1 MKSLA
6 TVSVYKTETRECLKD
21 KIKTV
26 ENKVHFSN
34 IVNVGEN
41 RRFFNTNHLKDEVDF
56 VCVRCF
62 VLFVFSLIK
71 SSSIHTPF
79 WLHNLLPG

>member
-56 VCVRCF
+56 VCVRV
-62 VLFVFSLIK
+62 VLFCLFFPL
-71 SSSIHTPF
+71 
-79 WLHNLLPG
+79 